1 MLNALS
7 SVNSRFALP
16 LKSLMAETTKKLTV
30 KIGGGNKNNR
40 EKPQNISTSGID
52 EEKKSEF
59 FSKNATL

>member
-16 LKSLMAETTKKLTV
+16 LKSLVAETTKKLTD
-30 KIGGGNKNNR
+30 KMGGGNKNG
-40 EKPQNISTSGID
+40 KPQNISTSGIN
-52 EEKKSEF
+52 EEGNSDF